1 MENVTISIELYEELI
16 RESER
21 LEIVR
26 EMARRNKYFDK
37 DAALALG
44 VKAGEYVET
53 EGGE

>member
-1 MENVTISIELYEELI
+1 MENVTISIGIYEELI

-37 DAALALG
+37 DAAHVLG
-44 VKAGEYVET
+44 VEAGEYVKT